1 MVVVNHVA
9 KWNVANQS
17 VVVLHV
23 LLAVD
28 HAAMVVIFVLV
39 VVNVKHALDVVVL
52 VVVVAVVHANHF
64 VKCLAQHVMV
74 VSFQKK
80 DKNQHIL
87 LKINQYLNQEKI
99 ILHLLVISNLFV

>member
-1 MVVVNHVA
+1 MAVVNLVA

-28 HAAMVVIFVLV
+28 HAVLVVTFVLV
-39 VVNVKHALDVVVL
+39 VANVKHALDVVVL

-80 DKNQHIL
+80 EKNRRTWSRT
-87 LKINQYLNQEKI
+87 NPYSNQEKI
-99 ILHLLVISNLFV
+99 TLHLLVI